1 MLYLKAG
8 QRHYLYDKET
18 KTIDVF
24 DMFGNFLHRGL
35 DQYDPKVIIV
45 KRFVPVILK
54 ARLRTAGISHEEC
67 LDTQGNHNL
76 GNCMAV
82 LYHRYNIDG
91 VTGQL
96 IISVYAINDR

>member
-24 DMFGNFLHRGL
+24 DMFGNFMHRGL

-45 KRFVPVILK
+45 KRFVPVVLK
-54 ARLRTAGISHEEC
+54 ARLKTANNGHEES
-67 LDTQGNHNL
+67 LDTQGTHNL

-91 VTGQL
+91 VLGQL
-96 IISVYAINDR
+96 IISVYAISDR

>member
-45 KRFVPVILK
+45 KRFVPVVLK

-67 LDTQGNHNL
+67 L
-76 GNCMAV
+76 
-82 LYHRYNIDG
+82 IPG
-91 VTGQL
+91 V
-96 IISVYAINDR
+96 IIIWVTAWLCCIIGII

>member
-8 QRHYLYDKET
+8 QRYYLYDRET

-24 DMFGNFLHRGL
+24 DSLGNFLHRGL
-35 DQYDPKVIIV
+35 DQYDPKIIIV
-45 KRFVPVILK
+45 KRFIPVVLK
-54 ARLRTAGISHEEC
+54 ARLRTAGSNHEER

-91 VTGQL
+91 VRGQL
-96 IISVYAINDR
+96 IISVYAISDR

>member
-8 QRHYLYDKET
+8 QRYYLYDRET

-35 DQYDPKVIIV
+35 DQYDPKIIIV
-45 KRFVPVILK
+45 KRFVPVVLK
-54 ARLRTAGISHEEC
+54 ARLRTAGSNHEER
-67 LDTQGNHNL
+67 LDTQGSNNL

-82 LYHRYNIDG
+82 LYHRYNIDD
-91 VTGQL
+91 VRGQL